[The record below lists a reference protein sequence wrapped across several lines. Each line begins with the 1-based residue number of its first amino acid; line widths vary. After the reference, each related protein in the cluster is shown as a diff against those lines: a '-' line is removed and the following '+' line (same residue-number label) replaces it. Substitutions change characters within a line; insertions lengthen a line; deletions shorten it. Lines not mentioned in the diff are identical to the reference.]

1 MNLLYCNSK
10 RMEVS
15 GIREL
20 FLKFKRT
27 FVSKN
32 FVEFCVLGV
41 VNTFNDAIF
50 SSLYHTLGLQDN
62 VAAVVGYYTA
72 LTIAFFLSSYV
83 IFKKKPSLK
92 RYFKF
97 FISYI
102 PNFIIFFLV
111 TFITINTM
119 NLSQFWGTV
128 IAAAMGG
135 PITFIIM
142 KVYTFGKK

>member
-1 MNLLYCNSK
+1 MGVTAIRDLL
-10 RMEVS
+10 
-15 GIREL
+15 
-20 FLKFKRT
+20 LKFKRT
-27 FVSKN
+27 FASKK

-41 VNTFNDAIF
+41 INTLNDAIF
-50 SSLYHTLGLQDN
+50 SWLYHLLGLQDN

-72 LTIAFFLSSYV
+72 LTIAFFLSSRF
-83 IFKKKPSLK
+83 IFEKQPSLD
-92 RYFKF
+92 RYVRF

-119 NLSQFWGTV
+119 GLHQFWGT
-128 IAAAMGG
+128 ILAAMVGG

-142 KVYTFGKK
+142 KIYTFKGK

>member
-1 MNLLYCNSK
+1 MG
-10 RMEVS
+10 VTA
-15 GIREL
+15 IREL

-27 FVSKN
+27 FISKN
-32 FVEFCVLGV
+32 FIEFCVLGV

-50 SSLYHTLGLQDN
+50 SSLYHALGLQDN
-62 VAAVVGYYTA
+62 VAAVLGYYTA
-72 LTIAFFLSSYV
+72 LTIAFFLSSYI
-83 IFKKKPSLK
+83 IFKKKPSFN

-119 NLSQFWGTV
+119 DLPQFWGTV
-128 IAAAMGG
+128 LAAAMGG
-135 PITFIIM
+135 PVTFIIM
-142 KVYTFGKK
+142 KVYTFGRK